1 MMEELR
7 QTLDLQLSQLNTIAG
22 ILRAE
27 QQLLCAGS
35 IDINKLHEI
44 TEQKNFVLTA
54 LGHTDQKRQILNK
67 QIGIDRPY
75 QGQPFLADLWG
86 QLVDLTEELK
96 HLNQHNGLLLEQH
109 ITRNSETLHFL
120 QKNHSPTLYGAD
132 GQAQRSILAGRKIQ
146 I

>member
-54 LGHTDQKRQILNK
+54 LGHTDQKRQILSK
-67 QIGIDRPY
+67 QVGIDRPY
-75 QGQPFLADLWG
+75 QGQPF
-86 QLVDLTEELK
+86 
-96 HLNQHNGLLLEQH
+96 
-109 ITRNSETLHFL
+109 
-120 QKNHSPTLYGAD
+120 
-132 GQAQRSILAGRKIQ
+132 
-146 I
+146 

>member
-22 ILRAE
+22 ILRTE

-35 IDINKLHEI
+35 IDINKLHEL

-54 LGHTDQKRQILNK
+54 LGHTDQKRQILSK
-67 QIGIDRPY
+67 QVGIDRPY

>member
-54 LGHTDQKRQILNK
+54 LGHTDQNVKYSVNK
-67 QIGIDRPY
+67 LVLIDPIKDSL
-75 QGQPFLADLWG
+75 F
-86 QLVDLTEELK
+86 
-96 HLNQHNGLLLEQH
+96 
-109 ITRNSETLHFL
+109 
-120 QKNHSPTLYGAD
+120 
-132 GQAQRSILAGRKIQ
+132 
-146 I
+146 

>member
-1 MMEELR
+1 MEELR

-54 LGHTDQKRQILNK
+54 LGHTDQNVKYSVNK
-67 QIGIDRPY
+67 SVLIDPIKDSL
-75 QGQPFLADLWG
+75 F
-86 QLVDLTEELK
+86 
-96 HLNQHNGLLLEQH
+96 
-109 ITRNSETLHFL
+109 S
-120 QKNHSPTLYGAD
+120 
-132 GQAQRSILAGRKIQ
+132 
-146 I
+146 

>member
-35 IDINKLHEI
+35 IDINKLHEL

-54 LGHTDQKRQILNK
+54 LGHTDQKRQILSK
-67 QIGIDRPY
+67 QVGIDRPY

-96 HLNQHNGLLLEQH
+96 HLNQHNGLLLEH
-109 ITRNSETLHFL
+109 IL
-120 QKNHSPTLYGAD
+120 
-132 GQAQRSILAGRKIQ
+132 LAIVKRYIFYRKIIAQ
-146 I
+146 HFMVQMDKHSVQY